1 MIYRPEI
8 NRGNGNSTISGN
20 FPFPLVQGFPVVMFD
35 YPEGIQG
42 HALDSISG
50 THRDVCWSKNP
61 MEL

>member
-20 FPFPLVQGFPVVMFD
+20 FPFPLLQGFPVVMFD

-50 THRDVCWSKNP
+50 THRDVC
-61 MEL
+61 